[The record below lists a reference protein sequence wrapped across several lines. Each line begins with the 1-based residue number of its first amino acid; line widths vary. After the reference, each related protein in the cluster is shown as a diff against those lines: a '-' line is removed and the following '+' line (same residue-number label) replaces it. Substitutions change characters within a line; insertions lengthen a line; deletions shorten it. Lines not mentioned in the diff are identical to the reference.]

1 MNSRD
6 RKLLRQAIAS
16 EVMATP
22 GVLAR
27 VYIKRNYSAT
37 VPYEDICVWYA
48 KSDGS
53 ESEKCIH
60 LATKTIYDTPREEL
74 AKRITAHLQL

>member
-1 MNSRD
+1 MIARD
-6 RKLLRQAIAS
+6 KKALQQAIAEEIMS
-16 EVMATP
+16 KP

-48 KSDGS
+48 KADGS

-60 LATKTIYDTPREEL
+60 LATKTIYETPKDEL
-74 AKRITAHLQL
+74 AKRIAAHLQL